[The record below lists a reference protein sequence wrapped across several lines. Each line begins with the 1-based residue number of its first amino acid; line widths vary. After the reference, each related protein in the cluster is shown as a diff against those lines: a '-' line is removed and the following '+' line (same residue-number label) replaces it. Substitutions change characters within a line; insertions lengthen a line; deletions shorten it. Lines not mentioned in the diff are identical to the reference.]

1 MCSAILGGYIKGVR
15 AAFFFFFFF
24 WLQTSALGT
33 GLGTGDL
40 VEGKTD
46 KTPTLK
52 KAFFGV
58 PL

>member
-15 AAFFFFFFF
+15 AAFFFFF

-52 KAFFGV
+52 KACVGV
-58 PL
+58 LL